1 MEIKINSEQ
10 ELIKVAEEAIRVISN
25 LRKFT
30 KLWEESYGVELK
42 ERKKRWE
49 ARADKFINELQA
61 FELKTNE
68 CIKIEI
74 NENTP

>member
-30 KLWEESYGVELK
+30 RLWEESYGVELK
-42 ERKKRWE
+42 EKKKNWE
-49 ARADKFINELQA
+49 NAADRFIEKLQMKDLTRNEHV
-61 FELKTNE
+61 
-68 CIKIEI
+68 KIEI